1 MRHGYT
7 NSTFGDGA
15 LVVKCYLGPGAEA
28 RLETE
33 RKMLRRL
40 RRRVP
45 VPALQSVTG
54 TSLTTR
60 FVPGAHGQDLLDD
73 GLAKEVLT
81 ACGRTLAAIH
91 ALPAARGRVLVH
103 GDFGP
108 NNLILDPMTHE
119 TAAVLDWEWA
129 HPGDPV
135 EDLAW
140 CEWIIRTHHPEHAAA
155 LPYFFE
161 SYGGEVPGWAERH
174 AAMLARCRALID
186 FTGRWEPGG
195 EGEHLWRR
203 RLEATETWLAA

>member
-15 LVVKCYLGPGAEA
+15 LVVKCYLGPGAAE

-33 RKMLRRL
+33 RKMLRRM
-40 RRRVP
+40 RGRVP
-45 VPALQSVTG
+45 VPAVQSVSD

-60 FVPGAHGQDLLDD
+60 FVPGVHGQDLLDE
-73 GLAKEVLT
+73 GLAKEVMT

-91 ALPAARGRVLVH
+91 AMPAARGRVLVH
-103 GDFGP
+103 GDYGP
-108 NNLILDPMTHE
+108 NNLIIDPMTHE

-129 HPGDPV
+129 HRGEPV

-140 CEWIIRTHHPEHAAA
+140 CEWIIRTHHPEHVDA

-161 SYGGEVPGWAERH
+161 SYGGAVPEWQERH
-174 AAMLARCRALID
+174 AAMLERCHALLAFAAGWGPDGEELWRERIAATAA
-186 FTGRWEPGG
+186 FTG
-195 EGEHLWRR
+195 
-203 RLEATETWLAA
+203 